1 MKKSDIRKLKRA
13 IKKGKLTQRELEI
26 LSYLILNSFPLVWSL
41 FLLNFIC
48 SEKNLWKVAYV
59 NLQ

>member
-1 MKKSDIRKLKRA
+1 MKKSDLKKLKRA

-26 LSYLILNSFPLVWSL
+26 LFYLIQNSFPVVLSL

-48 SEKNLWKVAYV
+48 SKKNLWKWKL
-59 NLQ
+59 N

>member
-41 FLLNFIC
+41 FLLNLFVQKK
-48 SEKNLWKVAYV
+48 SYEN
-59 NLQ
+59 

>member
-26 LSYLILNSFPLVWSL
+26 LFYLIQNCFPLVWSL
-41 FLLNFIC
+41 FLF
-48 SEKNLWKVAYV
+48 NLFVKKKTDE
-59 NLQ
+59 N

>member
-48 SEKNLWKVAYV
+48 QKKIYEN
-59 NLQ
+59 

>member
-13 IKKGKLTQRELEI
+13 IKKGNLTQRELEI
-26 LSYLILNSFPLVWSL
+26 LFYLIQNSFPVVLSL

-48 SEKNLWKVAYV
+48 SEKRKWKL
-59 NLQ
+59 N

>member
-13 IKKGKLTQRELEI
+13 VKKGNLTQRELEI
-26 LSYLILNSFPLVWSL
+26 LSYLIQNSFPVVLSL

-48 SEKNLWKVAYV
+48 SEKNLWKWKL
-59 NLQ
+59 N